1 MPVSALANRRFL
13 KMNGLGNEI
22 VVVDLRGAADR
33 VSRRGGAR
41 RRGRPALALR
51 PAHDHPRAAHARH
64 QRLSRAST
72 TRTAPNRAPAA
83 TARAASPGLFWTIR
97 VMARPSGQSL
107 LLETKAGLL
116 PVARVSDATPLP
128 STWARRACAGTRFP
142 CANLSRTP
150 AISNCRSVRS
160 MRRSCTRPR
169 SSAWAT
175 RMRCSGWTTS
185 MPTTSPASDRC
196 SKTTRSSPSAPTSR
210 SRR

>member
-64 QRLSRAST
+64 RRLSPHLQHGRLRIGRLRQRHALRRLGS
-72 TRTAPNRAPAA
+72 
-83 TARAASPGLFWTIR
+83 FWTIR
-97 VMARPSGQSL
+97 SWRGRAAKPSCSRRRPASCPWHGCRS
-107 LLETKAGLL
+107 A
-116 PVARVSDATPLP
+116 PLP
-128 STWARRACAGTRFP
+128 STWARRACAGTRSP

-175 RMRCSGWTTS
+175 RMRCSGWTTL

-210 SRR
+210 WRR